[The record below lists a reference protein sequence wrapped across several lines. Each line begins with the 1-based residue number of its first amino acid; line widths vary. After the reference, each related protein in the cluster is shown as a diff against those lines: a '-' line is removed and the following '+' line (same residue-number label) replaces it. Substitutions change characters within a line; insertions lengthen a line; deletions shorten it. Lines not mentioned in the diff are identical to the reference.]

1 MICDDSTCQI
11 LQTCKWD
18 SGVAGPYCG
27 NMYTPSSE
35 PDSDDATVDTV
46 PREQL
51 IAQIEALQKVVH
63 EIRDERTQKNAE
75 YEYRSRNN
83 YSERR
88 SSEGGVGA
96 KRNPHSSTGS

>member
-1 MICDDSTCQI
+1 MICDDSTCRI

-51 IAQIEALQKVVH
+51 IAQIEALQKIVH
-63 EIRDERTQKNAE
+63 EIRDERSQKNAE

-88 SSEGGVGA
+88 SLEGGVGA

>member
-27 NMYTPSSE
+27 NMYAPSSE

-51 IAQIEALQKVVH
+51 IAQIEALRKEVR
-63 EIRDERTQKNAE
+63 ETRDERSQKNAE